1 VEGAIGSMLKTRLKL
16 GGAPLLALGIA
27 AAGVVAVAQQSPVDG
42 PSAPAVSG
50 AIALPQ
56 AVDPAAAPGA
66 SGGRPRSGPAD
77 PSPESLLEVRLQ
89 TRRGELRKAEA
100 QRELA
105 LAKLAR
111 LRRLEQRGANFV
123 APEELIVAEAELKV
137 AEAERDIKAAGVR
150 EAEISRAAA
159 GEPAGDS
166 PRGSTRVQKTGPTPE
181 WPDSLEARL
190 REVERKLDLIL
201 ERLGEPGPRPMPTTT
216 NR

>member
-1 VEGAIGSMLKTRLKL
+1 MPKNGLKL
-16 GGAPLLALGIA
+16 GGATLLALGVA

-56 AVDPAAAPGA
+56 EVGPNATPGGSA
-66 SGGRPRSGPAD
+66 DRPRSGPAA
-77 PSPESLLEVRLQ
+77 PSPESLWEVRLQ
-89 TRRGELRKAEA
+89 ARRGELMKAEA

-105 LAKLAR
+105 IAKLAR
-111 LRRLEQRGANFV
+111 IRRLDRLGMDIDPDAV
-123 APEELIVAEAELKV
+123 LTAEAEVKI
-137 AEAERDIKAAGVR
+137 ASAERDIKAAGVR

-201 ERLGEPGPRPMPTTT
+201 ERLGEPGPRPLATD
-216 NR
+216 R